1 MATTS
6 KLITGEELFAMGD
19 IGRCELLYGEIV
31 RMSPSGFEHGHVT
44 ARLARLLDTRNDK
57 HKFGIVL
64 GAEAG
69 FRIERN
75 PDVVRAPDASF
86 VLAARIPE
94 KLPVGYFEGPPDWA
108 AEVISPSDTLPE
120 VESKIAMWMDHGCQ
134 SCWLVDSRTRR
145 VVIYRKDGGFAELKA
160 PSEIEDPFLLGFR
173 APVHAI
179 FAR

>member
-19 IGRCELLYGEIV
+19 IGRCELMYGEIV
-31 RMSPSGFEHGHVT
+31 RMSPSGFEHGHVS
-44 ARLARLLDTRNDK
+44 ARLARLLDSWNEK
-57 HKFGIVL
+57 YKLGIVL
-64 GAEAG
+64 GAETG

-108 AEVISPSDTLPE
+108 AEVISPSDTLQE
-120 VESKIAMWMDHGCQ
+120 LQAKIEMWIEHGCQ
-134 SCWLVDSRTRR
+134 SCWLVDSPSRR
-145 VVIYRKDGGFAELKA
+145 VLIYAKDGSVAELKA
-160 PSEIEDPFLLGFR
+160 PSEIEDPVLSGFR
-173 APVHAI
+173 VPVHAI